1 MLQWQGVS
9 QSPAL
14 PPSAQPGQHLV
25 PDLNVQ
31 SQLDP
36 TRDQASSTWGPA
48 LSAKS
53 IPAQSSLLASRPLV
67 GPPELGKLYRPPSP
81 ISPPVPPARSEEP
94 AALLS
99 RQQASRLSPAP
110 QAAKA
115 AGTQRQRMVSVCPQ
129 GKWLHPFPGS
139 SLISRNDKRGQR
151 LWALFLPRG
160 RRAS

>member
-1 MLQWQGVS
+1 MPQWQGIS

-14 PPSAQPGQHLV
+14 PPSAQPGQHSV

-53 IPAQSSLLASRPLV
+53 IPAQSSILASRPLV
-67 GPPELGKLYRPPSP
+67 VPPELGKLYRPPSP

-99 RQQASRLSPAP
+99 RQQASRLSPDP
-110 QAAKA
+110 QQQ
-115 AGTQRQRMVSVCPQ
+115 GLLGHSRQRMVSVCPQ
-129 GKWLHPFPGS
+129 GQWLHPFRGS
-139 SLISRNDKRGQR
+139 SLISRNDKRGQS
-151 LWALFLPRG
+151 L
-160 RRAS
+160 